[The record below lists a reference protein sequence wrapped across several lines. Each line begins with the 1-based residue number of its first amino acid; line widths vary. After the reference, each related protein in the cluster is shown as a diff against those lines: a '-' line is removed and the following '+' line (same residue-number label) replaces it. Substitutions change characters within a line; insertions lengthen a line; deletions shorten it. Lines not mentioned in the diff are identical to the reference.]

1 MIVGE
6 AEFAGGDREEPSC
19 RGRQSM
25 TLPRNP
31 RHYQQTPQPPP
42 PLLQQDQLHSMR
54 RSSFNRSVAPVSMQ
68 MQSAAE
74 LPPPLLPPHIASCSS
89 PDVPPPVTTSTVA
102 VAVPNNNGSCLDS
115 GLGGSDSSS
124 FTFAEMHQVRVNMV
138 FETIFEPQL
147 KRDFVAR

>member
-6 AEFAGGDREEPSC
+6 AEFDGDREEQLC

-31 RHYQQTPQPPP
+31 RHFQQTPRPPP
-42 PLLQQDQLHSMR
+42 PLLQQDDQLHSMR
-54 RSSFNRSVAPVSMQ
+54 RSSFNRSVAPVSLQ

-74 LPPPLLPPHIASCSS
+74 LPNPLPPHIASCSS
-89 PDVPPPVTTSTVA
+89 PDVPPPPPPLTTST

-124 FTFAEMHQVRVNMV
+124 FTFAEMHQVH
-138 FETIFEPQL
+138 TSQ
-147 KRDFVAR
+147 

>member
-6 AEFAGGDREEPSC
+6 AAEFAGGDREEPSC

-31 RHYQQTPQPPP
+31 RHYQQTP
-42 PLLQQDQLHSMR
+42 PLPQQDQLHSMR

-89 PDVPPPVTTSTVA
+89 PDVPPPPPVTTSTVA

-124 FTFAEMHQVRVNMV
+124 FTFAEMHQVRVNM
-138 FETIFEPQL
+138 T
-147 KRDFVAR
+147 RDIIIGKMTTLDKYGI

>member
-31 RHYQQTPQPPP
+31 RHYQQTPQPQP
-42 PLLQQDQLHSMR
+42 PLPQQDQLHSMR

-74 LPPPLLPPHIASCSS
+74 LPPHIAGCSS
-89 PDVPPPVTTSTVA
+89 PDVPPPPMTTSTVA
-102 VAVPNNNGSCLDS
+102 VAVPNINGSCLDS

-124 FTFAEMHQVRVNMV
+124 FTFAEMHQVH
-138 FETIFEPQL
+138 TSQ
-147 KRDFVAR
+147 

>member
-42 PLLQQDQLHSMR
+42 PLPQQDQLHSMR

-74 LPPPLLPPHIASCSS
+74 LPPPVLPPHIAGCSS
-89 PDVPPPVTTSTVA
+89 PDVPPPPPVTTSTVA
-102 VAVPNNNGSCLDS
+102 VPNNYGSCLDS

-124 FTFAEMHQVRVNMV
+124 FTFAEMHQV
-138 FETIFEPQL
+138 Q
-147 KRDFVAR
+147 KSQ